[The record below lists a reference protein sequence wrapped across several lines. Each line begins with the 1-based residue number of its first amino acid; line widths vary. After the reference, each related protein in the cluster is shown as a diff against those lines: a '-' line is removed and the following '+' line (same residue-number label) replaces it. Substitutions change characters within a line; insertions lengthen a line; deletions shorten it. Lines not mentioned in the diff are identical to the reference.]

1 MMNGGGGGGVRTDGG
16 EGVVLLGH
24 HRQWVQDHC
33 QPYALA
39 IYQGGGCARWLF
51 DLWAVVVAHGCGAL
65 FVDAELLSMGTGLLI
80 VGGGACLCRWVV
92 HDCWF
97 VVCGHSGDMSSA
109 VWSPLARLDGKRVGL
124 TINNSMNINGHLLFG
139 CHVTL
144 GDVAPANAPTL
155 LVLL

>member
-1 MMNGGGGGGVRTDGG
+1 MGAGSLSAMCTNHSSGGG
-16 EGVVLLGH
+16 
-24 HRQWVQDHC
+24 
-33 QPYALA
+33 Y
-39 IYQGGGCARWLF
+39 ARWLF
-51 DLWAVVVAHGCGAL
+51 DLWAVVVTHGCGV

-124 TINNSMNINGHLLFG
+124 TINNSMNINVIYCLVAMSLLVMWHLQMPPPFLF
-139 CHVTL
+139 CC
-144 GDVAPANAPTL
+144 DVA
-155 LVLL
+155 LVMLAVVTVGMGNRCK